1 MATDQSSLAWYMT
14 QNPGRFKDA
23 GYGWNPQTYA
33 CAVKRGDQDW
43 LNFVNTALHEAM
55 TGVEFDAYA
64 KSFKTWFGRT
74 CRRRRS
80 ASRSNTAD
88 PRPRRPSPPPP
99 SLRERRM
106 DYTLNFGA
114 VWRNFEYLMSG
125 LALSLGLA
133 AVSILIGAAIGL
145 ALAFSLTSK
154 RLALSAPARLY
165 VTLLRNLPILVLVL
179 FAYFALPQLVR
190 IDKIKSFMLV
200 LSLYSGAYL
209 AEVFR
214 AGLLSI
220 PRGLTEAGLAIGL
233 TPTQIRAT
241 IIAPLM
247 LRNVLPSLS
256 STIISLFR
264 TPRWRPSSPCPN

>member
-1 MATDQSSLAWYMT
+1 
-14 QNPGRFKDA
+14 
-23 GYGWNPQTYA
+23 
-33 CAVKRGDQDW
+33 
-43 LNFVNTALHEAM
+43 
-55 TGVEFDAYA
+55 
-64 KSFKTWFGRT
+64 
-74 CRRRRS
+74 
-80 ASRSNTAD
+80 
-88 PRPRRPSPPPP
+88 
-99 SLRERRM
+99 M

-145 ALAFSLTSK
+145 ALAFALTSK
-154 RLALSAPARLY
+154 RLALSAPARLH

-179 FAYFALPQLVR
+179 FAYFALPQLGVR

-256 STIISLFR
+256 STIISLFKDTSLAAVIAVPELTFAAR
-264 TPRWRPSSPCPN
+264 KINVESFRVIETWIVTSALYVACCFLIAAALRLIERRLALPR